1 VAAATDLDYHAAL
14 RKEAMQL
21 ETGAAVVSPIVRE
34 ISPSTYLELAKARLS
49 ALVVVTAIVGF
60 LVAARGTI
68 DFVTLLATTLGTA
81 LAAGG
86 ANGLNQV
93 LEAGRDALM
102 ERTKTRPLPSG
113 RMTPRHALLASGAL
127 AATGVGILLAI
138 VGPLPAALC
147 ATALALYVLVYT
159 PLKTR
164 STLCTLVGAVV
175 GAIPP
180 MIGWSAASGS
190 LDVGAWLLAGILF
203 VWQIPHF
210 LALAWLYR
218 EDYERGGFRMLPLV
232 DPAGRTTCWMAL
244 LYSLALI
251 PLGLAVSA
259 TGLAGTP
266 FAVGSALLGAAMV
279 LASAWLLARRRR
291 VDARRVFLASLVYLP
306 ALLILMVVG

>member
-1 VAAATDLDYHAAL
+1 MQVDSSAAAA
-14 RKEAMQL
+14 
-21 ETGAAVVSPIVRE
+21 SPIMRE
-34 ISPSTYLELAKARLS
+34 ASPSAYLELAKARLS
-49 ALVVVTAIVGF
+49 SLVVVTAVVGF
-60 LVAARGTI
+60 LVAARGPL
-68 DFVTLLATTLGTA
+68 DLATLLATALGTA

-93 LEAGRDALM
+93 LESSRDALM
-102 ERTKTRPLPSG
+102 ERTKARPLPSG
-113 RMTPRHALLASGAL
+113 RMTPRHALFASGAM
-127 AATGVGILLAI
+127 AVSGVVLLLALA
-138 VGPLPAALC
+138 GPLPAALC
-147 ATALALYVLVYT
+147 ATTLALYVLVYT

-164 STLCTLVGAVV
+164 STLCTLVGAAV

-180 MIGWSAASGS
+180 MIGWTAATGR
-190 LDVGAWLLAGILF
+190 LELGAWLLAGILF

-210 LALAWLYR
+210 LALAWIYR

-259 TGLAGTP
+259 AGLAGLP
-266 FAVGSALLGAAMV
+266 FAVGSALLGCAMV
-279 LASAWLLARRRR
+279 AASAWLLARRRR

-306 ALLILMVVG
+306 ALMILMVVG